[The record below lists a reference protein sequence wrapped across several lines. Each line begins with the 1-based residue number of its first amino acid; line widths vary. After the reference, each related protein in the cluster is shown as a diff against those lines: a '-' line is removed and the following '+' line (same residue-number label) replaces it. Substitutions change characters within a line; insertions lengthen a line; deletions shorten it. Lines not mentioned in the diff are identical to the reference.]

1 MTLID
6 AELECDDESEE
17 ASEPDWEDT
26 GGGIGTAWLVLISL
40 VDGAVVSLGALFSCT
55 EDHGA
60 AANFGSVHVIILW

>member
-1 MTLID
+1 MID

-26 GGGIGTAWLVLISL
+26 GGIGTAWLVLISL
-40 VDGAVVSLGALFSCT
+40 LDGAVVSLGALFSCT

-60 AANFGSVHVIILW
+60 AADFESVHVTIFW

>member
-26 GGGIGTAWLVLISL
+26 GGIGTAWLVLISL
-40 VDGAVVSLGALFSCT
+40 LDGAVVSLGALFSCT